1 MSICMKAY
9 MKKNDIILIIVLIV
23 LSLFFVLILQFTK
36 KEGTSLL
43 VFIDGNEYKSFDLSE
58 ELSFTIELEDGNYNS
73 FEIKDGYV
81 KMISASCP
89 DKICLHTKGIYYDK
103 ETITC
108 LPNRVLLQVSG
119 GESSE
124 IDAVV
129 N

>member
-1 MSICMKAY
+1 MNFLNKS
-9 MKKNDIILIIVLIV
+9 KKITWENVYQLPIGYDNIGYCW
-23 LSLFFVLILQFTK
+23 TK
-36 KEGTSLL
+36 NRVMALT
-43 VFIDGNEYKSFDLSE
+43 FSFDLSE